1 MLDEIGEGVGQGDD
15 FEVRVDGLVGEQ
27 LLLEGLAA
35 GIGVFLEAFAVGLG
49 AFVTGA
55 EEVAGQTV
63 GIGIEGDEAV
73 EEALTRGN
81 LGDGLLRVRDA
92 GKRGEGVLAVG
103 AIGEVFLESGL
114 GGDFGAE
121 EFRIMQCG
129 DGTVPGFAG
138 ILDTEEF
145 IFGAAGVLG
154 VAVAPVREEDFAA
167 LQERE
172 LVGKLVIAD
181 VFKFWN
187 RE

>member
-1 MLDEIGEGVGQGDD
+1 M
-15 FEVRVDGLVGEQ
+15 
-27 LLLEGLAA
+27 LLEGLAA

-63 GIGIEGDEAV
+63 GIGIEGDEAF
-73 EEALTRGN
+73 EEALARGN

-114 GGDFGAE
+114 GGDFGTE

-129 DGTVPGFAG
+129 DGTVPG
-138 ILDTEEF
+138 L
-145 IFGAAGVLG
+145 AGVLIPKSSSL
-154 VAVAPVREEDFAA
+154 ARRAFSASRLPQF
-167 LQERE
+167 ERRTSRRFRS
-172 LVGKLVIAD
+172 AS
-181 VFKFWN
+181 W
-187 RE
+187 